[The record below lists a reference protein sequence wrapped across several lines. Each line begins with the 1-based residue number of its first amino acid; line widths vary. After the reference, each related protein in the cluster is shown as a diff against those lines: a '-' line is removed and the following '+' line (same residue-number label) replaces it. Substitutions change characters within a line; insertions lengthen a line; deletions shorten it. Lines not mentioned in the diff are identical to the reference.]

1 VKALATSIAWV
12 LAAAVA
18 PAVAQ
23 PVHHDIAVRLEP
35 ATRTIEATALISIKS
50 PGATSIALASSLAAD
65 LILVDGEPLAIR
77 GVERGALRVWS
88 IPARPGGH
96 VVEIRWR
103 GVLKPTDLS
112 LDHRGTLGRPIAASG
127 PDGTFLP
134 AGSYWYPVVG
144 DSLGSYRVV
153 VDLPDRQRGIVAG
166 RLVEETFANGRARAV
181 FEFAHPA
188 DGIDLIAGP
197 YRVATRAVRTARGS
211 DVTLRTYFHPDIAAL
226 ADGYLDS
233 VQRYLDLYEGWI
245 GPYPFTEFSIVSSPT
260 PTGFGMPTLT
270 YLGESVLR
278 LPFIRNTSLGHEVLH
293 NWWGN
298 GVYPDVASGNWSEG
312 LTTFMADYAYREQ
325 AGTDAAREMRLG
337 WLRDLAAVPPGQDR
351 PLDAFTSRTHGTSQ
365 IVGYNKS
372 AMLFLMLRDM
382 LGTETFNRALRRFWD
397 EQKFRVAAW
406 RDLRRAFETESGTS
420 LAPFFAQWLE
430 RPGLP
435 AVRIAEAGRVIS
447 GRAHRVRFTLV
458 QDAPAYTLRVPVRVQ
473 TDQGTEMHTVEFARD
488 RQEFEIEVQ
497 SRPTTLMLDPDFRV
511 LRRLDPAELPPILR
525 QTMVAPVAAV
535 ALAVPE
541 TDWSPS
547 ARRLAERL
555 LDATPVFLGDGAPV
569 PRDVALLVV
578 GRNAEVD
585 AFLARNGLPAR
596 PESLAAKNAAGT
608 AQVWAAA
615 RPGGL
620 PLLVVSAGEPESLE
634 AVAEFAPHYGRQSF
648 LVFGGRRVAAR
659 GVWPGSARGWV
670 LE

>member
-1 VKALATSIAWV
+1 VKAFAASIAWA
-12 LAAAVA
+12 LAAAVG

-23 PVHHDIAVRLEP
+23 SVHHDIVVHVEP
-35 ATRTIEATALISIKS
+35 ATRTIEATALISVKS
-50 PGATSIALASSLAAD
+50 PAATSIALARTLAAD
-65 LILVDGEPLAIR
+65 LILVDGEPLAAR
-77 GVERGALRVWS
+77 GVEHGALRVWS

-103 GVLKPTDLS
+103 GILKPTDLS

-134 AGSYWYPVVG
+134 AGSYWYPTVV

-153 VDLPDRQRGIVAG
+153 IDLPDGQRGIVPG
-166 RLVEETFANGRARAV
+166 RLVEETFVDGRVRAV
-181 FEFAHPA
+181 FEFEHPA
-188 DGIDLIAGP
+188 EGIDLMAGP
-197 YRVATRAVRTARGS
+197 YRVATRAVRTAHGS
-211 DVTLRTYFHPDIAAL
+211 DVTLRTYFHTDIAAL

-233 VQRYLDLYEGWI
+233 VQRYLDLYEAQI

-270 YLGESVLR
+270 YLGVSVLR

-298 GVYPDVASGNWSEG
+298 GVYPKVATGNWSEG

-325 AGTDAAREMRLG
+325 AGADAAREMRLG

-351 PLDAFTSRTHGTSQ
+351 SLKAFTSRTHGTSQ

-372 AMLFLMLRDM
+372 AMFFLMLRDM
-382 LGTETFNRALRRFWD
+382 LGTETFERALRRFWN
-397 EQKFRVAAW
+397 EQKFRVAGW
-406 RDLRRAFETESGTS
+406 RDLERAFEAESGS
-420 LAPFFAQWLE
+420 ALAPFFTQWLE

-435 AVRIAEAGRVIS
+435 ALRIAEAGRVAS
-447 GRAHRVRFTLV
+447 GRIHRVQFTLA
-458 QDAPAYTLRVPVRVQ
+458 QGAPAYALRVPVRVQ
-473 TDQGTEMHTVEFARD
+473 TERGNEMHTVELTRD
-488 RQEFEIEVQ
+488 RQVFEFEVKA
-497 SRPTTLMLDPDFRV
+497 RPTKLILDPDFRV

-525 QTMVAPVAAV
+525 QTMVAPAAAV
-535 ALAVPE
+535 ALAVPKA
-541 TDWSPS
+541 DWAPF

-555 LDATPVFLGDGAPV
+555 LDATPVILGDGAAP
-569 PRDVALLVV
+569 PRDVALMVV
-578 GRNAEVD
+578 GRHAEVD

-596 PESLAAKNAAGT
+596 PQTLAGNGS

-615 RPGGL
+615 QPGGA
-620 PLLVVSAGEPESLE
+620 PLLIVSAGEPESLE

-648 LVFGGRRVAAR
+648 LVFGGRRVVAR
-659 GVWPGSARGWV
+659 GVWPGAAREWV